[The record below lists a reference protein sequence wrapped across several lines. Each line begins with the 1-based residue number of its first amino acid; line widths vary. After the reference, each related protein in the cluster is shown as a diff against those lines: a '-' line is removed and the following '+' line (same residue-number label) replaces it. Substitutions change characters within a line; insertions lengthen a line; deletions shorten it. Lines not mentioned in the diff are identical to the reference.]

1 MFAICEVREF
11 AGSFSRPQRIGA
23 GRIRRK
29 LVFVVALL
37 LMIGVGGQVARA
49 AEGDVSPTPHP
60 SEPPHPSMTPHPSE
74 PPHPSMTPHPSEP
87 PHPSMTPHPSEPLI
101 PPRRLILPSRPIL

>member
-60 SEPPHPSMTPHPSE
+60 SEPPHPLDDASSFRAASPLDDASSFRAAPTPQ
-74 PPHPSMTPHPSEP
+74 
-87 PHPSMTPHPSEPLI
+87 
-101 PPRRLILPSRPIL
+101 